1 MSAKL
6 SKISNASCWALA
18 CRLFGDEGPLLESV
32 LSDAERGVLAAL
44 GEIRAVKP
52 HQVDLRYVLCPY
64 CQLQRGQVVQA
75 AEGLACECLECGVVP
90 VDEIDLRA
98 WMFNHEWLIRKLRTG
113 MNIPTQQAVVPITS
127 SLWQIGAYQRRPV
140 LLARS
145 LDLVLRR
152 PSLQGRAR
160 GKTTPWL
167 IAPKPLRDVED
178 DPLAGAATWLPM
190 EERFTLYGGAIRF
203 TAPGAIADAVEE
215 DASEAVN
222 GPFSADFRWVHLAG
236 ESTPVALSPAQA
248 AVFAALWHFAGVPQ
262 EAYSVMS
269 RAGFG
274 SDKPSEIFK
283 LKTENKGNPK
293 YEGPHRA
300 YGLLVETTK
309 NPGTYAMTCAA
320 QNRS

>member
-44 GEIRAVKP
+44 SEIRAVQP
-52 HQVDLRYVLCPY
+52 HTVDRRYVLCPY
-64 CQLQRGQVVQA
+64 CQLQRGQGVQSD
-75 AEGLACECLECGVVP
+75 EGLACECLECGVVP
-90 VDEIDLRA
+90 VEEVDLRA
-98 WMFNHEWLIRKLRTG
+98 WMFDHEWLIRKLRAG

-203 TAPGAIADAVEE
+203 TAPGAIAKASRQRSVLGRFPLGAFGWRKYTRCVVPCASRCLRGAV
-215 DASEAVN
+215 A
-222 GPFSADFRWVHLAG
+222 FRWRAAG
-236 ESTPVALSPAQA
+236 GAQRHVARR
-248 AVFAALWHFAGVPQ
+248 
-262 EAYSVMS
+262 S
-269 RAGFG
+269 R
-274 SDKPSEIFK
+274 
-283 LKTENKGNPK
+283 
-293 YEGPHRA
+293 
-300 YGLLVETTK
+300 
-309 NPGTYAMTCAA
+309 
-320 QNRS
+320 Q